1 MSASVVRRNG
11 KQASCEPCRK
21 GKIRCD
27 HHRPTCDRCRRRK
40 IEHQCWYHPAPLSG
54 SRIPVSESPLQSRE
68 LQPSATSDQQT
79 CATSTDPQTD
89 HAGNLIAR
97 TSYIVSLSNDA
108 DMVEEVDPMA
118 HNKNVAM
125 VVNILSHL
133 RRMVQLEEL
142 VERYY
147 ATSQTAIV
155 PALLFL
161 PAISNIKRHAQLAL
175 DDTNDGNDMMSEL
188 ARNVLSS
195 TSTEVN
201 VLFFGTPE
209 DIRLETIGLLYA
221 IAARSYIHGFNF
233 DVLPRRDN
241 EFIDAMLKCS
251 TDCLHIAREVAPGIQ
266 DGIVWLAYE
275 NLLLTT
281 YVHGD
286 TSEFRHASALMDAR
300 NMLTTNPN
308 RSACLS

>member
-1 MSASVVRRNG
+1 
-11 KQASCEPCRK
+11 
-21 GKIRCD
+21 
-27 HHRPTCDRCRRRK
+27 
-40 IEHQCWYHPAPLSG
+40 
-54 SRIPVSESPLQSRE
+54 
-68 LQPSATSDQQT
+68 
-79 CATSTDPQTD
+79 
-89 HAGNLIAR
+89 
-97 TSYIVSLSNDA
+97 LSNDA
-108 DMVEEVDPMA
+108 DIVEEVDPMA